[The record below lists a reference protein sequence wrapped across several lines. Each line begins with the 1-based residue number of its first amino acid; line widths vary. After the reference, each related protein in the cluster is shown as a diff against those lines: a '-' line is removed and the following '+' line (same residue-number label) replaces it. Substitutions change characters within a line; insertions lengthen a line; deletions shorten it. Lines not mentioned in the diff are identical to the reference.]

1 MTPDTR
7 ETLILKFAGDRVIAH
22 QSLFVHRHSDATP
35 PFHDELTELWHSP
48 APKVLTL
55 AFRGGGKS
63 TLAEEAFVLA
73 AAMKLVRNVLI
84 IGSNSDRANDRLR
97 AIKHELETNEL
108 LIELYGT
115 SAAPCGTRPDRLGQR
130 RVYSGIRPWPGL
142 ARRETS

>member
-7 ETLILKFAGDRVIAH
+7 ETLILKFAGDRVIA
-22 QSLFVHRHSDATP
+22 QQALFAPRHSDATP
-35 PFHDELTELWHSP
+35 PFHDELIELWHSS

-63 TLAEEAFVLA
+63 TLAEEALVLA

-97 AIKHELETNEL
+97 AIKHELEANEL
-108 LIELYGT
+108 LVELWPSVERG
-115 SAAPCGTRPDRLGQR
+115 PDRLGQR
-130 RVYSGIRPWPGL
+130 RVYSGIRPWPGV
-142 ARRETS
+142 ARREAS